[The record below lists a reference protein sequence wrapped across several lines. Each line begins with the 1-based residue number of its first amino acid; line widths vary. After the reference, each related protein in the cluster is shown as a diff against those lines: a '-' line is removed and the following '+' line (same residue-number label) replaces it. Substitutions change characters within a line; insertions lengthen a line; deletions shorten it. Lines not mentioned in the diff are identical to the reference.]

1 MVVNIAYDPDVGG
14 SFLTWSLYFLSGKDN
29 YFDFKRNNVVE
40 LIPNPLSKINAHKF
54 LPNSIDNFDLWLD
67 LIKNKNINNDDLH
80 VFNVHPGNN
89 IDVDEMNQMINFYD
103 KNIIV
108 TVPNEHRFYHQTYD
122 KRTPSKKFSDP
133 ESRTSDWDELHKDF
147 VDHFFED
154 AKQKWEELG
163 LDNIWDK
170 REFLALNL
178 RPKEEQKIT
187 DYIENINKDM
197 FYLDSRDL
205 WYSLDYSIVECFE
218 WLDIKIDNERYNK
231 WLPIYQKWKQF
242 HYNRVQFGWY
252 FEKIISAIINNDYI
266 DLQRFKLDI
275 IQEAVIQHELIYR
288 YNLNLKTYK
297 LEKFTD
303 TMQLHSILEEN
314 IHPVDNIYYP

>member
-14 SFLTWSLYFLSGKDN
+14 TFLTWSLYFLSGKDN

-40 LIPNPLSKINAHKF
+40 LISNPVSKINAHKF
-54 LPNSIDNFDLWLD
+54 LPNSVDNFDVWLD
-67 LIKNKNINNDDLH
+67 LIKNKNINNNDLH
-80 VFNVHPGNN
+80 VFNFHPGDDLD
-89 IDVDEMNQMINFYD
+89 IDEINQMINFYD
-103 KNIIV
+103 KNIIL
-108 TVPNEHRFYHQTYD
+108 TVPNEHHFYHQTYD
-122 KRTPSKKFSDP
+122 KRRSGKKYSDQ
-133 ESRTSDWDELHKDF
+133 SRTSDWDELHEDF
-147 VDHFFED
+147 VDHFFKD
-154 AKQKWEELG
+154 SKQKWEELG
-163 LDNIWDK
+163 LNNIWDK

-178 RPKEEQKIT
+178 HPKKEHKIT

-218 WLDIKIDNERYNK
+218 WLDIEIDNERYNK

-266 DLQRFKLDI
+266 DLKRFKLDI

-303 TMQLHSILEEN
+303 TMQLHSLLEEN
-314 IHPVDNIYYP
+314 IHPVDNIYT